1 MYQFVFLNK
10 NQANVEVSE
19 PHFLVPELKHVK
31 LKSWVSDLSNTEQ
44 TVVLDGIPKRK
55 DTWEKKKKSAVF
67 ISLST

>member
-44 TVVLDGIPKRK
+44 TVVLDGTPKRK
-55 DTWEKKKKSAVF
+55 DT
-67 ISLST
+67 